1 MRRKLIVM
9 LVTLVC
15 ICAGSATALAAPN
28 GDHAS
33 CEAILTSPDAHD
45 QFRDDTAREFT
56 TAGVS
61 RPGEIMSAAAR
72 APGTTEEECQASS
85 PG

>member
-1 MRRKLIVM
+1 MRKPAAV
-9 LVTLVC
+9 
-15 ICAGSATALAAPN
+15 ATAVVSLVLVAPASAAPN

-33 CEAILTSPDAHD
+33 CEAILTSPDAHI

-56 TAGVS
+56 TRGFP
-61 RPGEIMSAAAR
+61 PGEIMSAAAR

>member
-1 MRRKLIVM
+1 MHKPV
-9 LVTLVC
+9 VV
-15 ICAGSATALAAPN
+15 ATAVVSLALVAPASAAPN

-33 CEAILTSPDAHD
+33 CEAILTSPDAHI

-56 TAGVS
+56 TRGFP
-61 RPGEIMSAAAR
+61 PGEIMSGAAR
-72 APGTTEEECQASS
+72 ASGTTEEECQANS

>member
-1 MRRKLIVM
+1 MRKPAAVATVVLSLA
-9 LVTLVC
+9 LV
-15 ICAGSATALAAPN
+15 APASAAPN

-33 CEAILTSPDAHD
+33 CEAILTSPDAHI

-56 TAGVS
+56 TRGFP
-61 RPGEIMSAAAR
+61 PGEIMSGAAR

>member
-1 MRRKLIVM
+1 MGRKLIVM
-9 LVTLVC
+9 LMALVGC
-15 ICAGSATALAAPN
+15 TFTGSTALAAPS

-33 CEAILTSPDAHD
+33 CEAILTSPDAHI

-56 TAGVS
+56 TRGFP
-61 RPGEIMSAAAR
+61 PGEIMSGAAR
-72 APGTTEEECQASS
+72 APGTTEEECQANS